1 MFIFLNLILITLVYG
16 FKDNIDNK
24 YLVLSTS
31 KFWFNIRQSIN
42 VLMIYQ
48 SLKDMGVSD
57 DNVYIYIYNINV
69 QIILLIPEN
78 SACNSKNNK
87 PGIVCPFD
95 D

>member
-57 DNVYIYIYNINV
+57 DNVYIYIY
-69 QIILLIPEN
+69 IIYIYTY
-78 SACNSKNNK
+78 
-87 PGIVCPFD
+87 IYI
-95 D
+95 